1 MPHAWPV
8 ARSSCSPRCSAR
20 PPSPAPPRAAAAAG
34 NCVPASGW
42 PADRADLAAQ
52 VVTLVNAHRA
62 QLGLVALVV
71 SPTLTAT
78 AEWKARNMAA
88 YGYLDHDDPAPD
100 ARTADERLAACG
112 YQSTEWGE
120 NIATGYATAQAVVD
134 ALAGLPRAP
143 REHRAPGVPRH
154 RRRRRGRADR
164 TGRSPSAP
172 WSTRAAWSPAPVA
185 CRRRRARGRR
195 RALRHDGADRRGAPL
210 GREAPPARDLR
221 AARPRRRLPRPR
233 PARHDGAHRPDA
245 PRADVRPRPHAHR
258 RATPS
263 ACVCTRCATCA
274 PAATPSSSAPAP
286 AAGGR
291 ERRMSLVLR

>member
-1 MPHAWPV
+1 MLAALLCTATV
-8 ARSSCSPRCSAR
+8 AGTPG
-20 PPSPAPPRAAAAAG
+20 AAAAAG

-88 YGYLDHDDPAPD
+88 YGYLNHDDPAPD

-120 NIATGYATAQAVVD
+120 NIASGFATAQAVVD
-134 ALAGLPRAP
+134 ALAGLPRPP

-154 RRRRRGRADR
+154 RRRRRRIADLL
-164 TGRSPSAP
+164 GA
-172 WSTRAAWSPAPVA
+172 VL
-185 CRRRRARGRR
+185 RRHGGRR
-195 RALRHDGADRRGAPL
+195 QRGAPV
-210 GREAPPARDLR
+210 PC
-221 AARPRRRLPRPR
+221 PRRPRPR
-233 PARHDGAHRPDA
+233 PPPRHPARRLRPS
-245 PRADVRPRPHAHR
+245 RRTTRPRSP
-258 RATPS
+258 P
-263 ACVCTRCATCA
+263 CA
-274 PAATPSSSAPAP
+274 
-286 AAGGR
+286 
-291 ERRMSLVLR
+291 

>member
-1 MPHAWPV
+1 MARRSIITLAALLCTATV
-8 ARSSCSPRCSAR
+8 AGTPG
-20 PPSPAPPRAAAAAG
+20 AAAAAG
-34 NCVPASGW
+34 NCVAASGW

-88 YGYLDHDDPAPD
+88 YGYLNHDDPAPD

-120 NIATGYATAQAVVD
+120 NIASGFATAQAVVD
-134 ALAGLPRAP
+134 AWLASPD
-143 REHRAPGVPRH
+143 HRANIERPEFRATGVGAAGSPTYWAQSFGATVDAGSVVPVPVAVPAAPAPAAAAAPPGTT
-154 RRRRRGRADR
+154 A
-164 TGRSPSAP
+164 
-172 WSTRAAWSPAPVA
+172 APVA
-185 CRRRRARGRR
+185 AHHSAAKPTLRVTCAQRGRGVACRVLGRRGTMVRIALMRSGQTFARARMRTAAGTVHVR
-195 RALRHDGADRRGAPL
+195 LHTMRH
-210 GREAPPARDLR
+210 LR
-221 AARPRRRLPRPR
+221 AGRYSLI
-233 PARHDGAHRPDA
+233 
-245 PRADVRPRPHAHR
+245 VR
-258 RATPS
+258 TG
-263 ACVCTRCATCA
+263 
-274 PAATPSSSAPAP
+274 P